1 MDPAIV
7 RDFLFLSMDRT
18 IAPLIKPLSD
28 FQLQEAKHQIL
39 DNGINIYTI
48 DQGEQPLIR
57 LEVVFEAGTKYET
70 KPGVSFITSKML
82 QEGTKSYSAADIQES
97 IAALGAFIEVHHGAE
112 RINLTFYLLTKYID
126 KFLPILKEIMTV
138 ATFPEENFK
147 NVVNIAANNIKVNLQ
162 KNSVVAS
169 QEFKKLLYG
178 QNHHYGYSV
187 QENDLYVITLN
198 DITDH
203 YNRYIK
209 GCDFEI
215 FISGS
220 IDKFSNDVLNAFFS
234 GFKVSIARPNFEK
247 AFEVV
252 SRQEILVKKEDAL
265 QSSIRM
271 GRVMFN
277 RSHEDYFKTM
287 VANEILGGYFGS
299 RLMKNIREEKGLTYG
314 ISSQLVSL
322 EDSGYFIIGTDVKK
336 EYTRLALDEIYKEID
351 ILSNDLVSEHE
362 LETVTSYM
370 HGSYLGSI
378 NSAFALMDK
387 FKTLHYSGMDYSYYT
402 RYIHTLKSITSEEV
416 KAYSAKYFK
425 DLNEVVVGNYA

>member
-1 MDPAIV
+1 M

-18 IAPLIKPLSD
+18 IAPLVNPLSD
-28 FQLQEAKHQIL
+28 FQLQEAKHQVL
-39 DNGINIYTI
+39 GNGINIYTI

-57 LEVVFEAGTKYET
+57 LEVVFEAGTKYEA
-70 KPGVSFITSKML
+70 KPGVSFIASKML
-82 QEGTKSYSAADIQES
+82 QEGTERYTAADIQEN
-97 IAALGAFIEVHHGAE
+97 IAALGAFIEVHHSSE

-126 KFLPILKEIMTV
+126 SFLPILKEIMCKS
-138 ATFPEENFK
+138 TFPEENFK
-147 NVVNIAANNIKVNLQ
+147 NVINISTNTIKVNLQ

-169 QEFKKLLYG
+169 QEFKKLLFG
-178 QNHHYGYSV
+178 KNHHYGYSV
-187 QENDLYVITLN
+187 QETDLHVVTLN
-198 DITDH
+198 DVTDH
-203 YNRYIK
+203 YRKFIK
-209 GCDFEI
+209 NCDFEV

-220 IDKFSNDVLNAFFS
+220 IDENSSNILSSFF
-234 GFKVSIARPNFEK
+234 GG
-247 AFEVV
+247 FEVEKQKAVFKNGFEIV
-252 SRQEILVKKEDAL
+252 SSQETLVKKEDAL
-265 QSSIRM
+265 QSSIRI
-271 GRVMFN
+271 GKVMFN

-336 EYTRLALDEIYKEID
+336 EYTRLALDEIYKEIE
-351 ILSNDLVSEHE
+351 ILSTELVSEHE
-362 LETVTSYM
+362 LETVTSYL

-387 FKTLHYSGMDYSYYT
+387 FKTLHYSGMDYSYYS
-402 RYIHTLKSITSEEV
+402 RYIQTLKTITSEEV
-416 KAYSAKYFK
+416 RMYTAKYFK